1 MICLC
6 VKLLHAPL
14 AVVVHAVEAV
24 PLSAELCEGISDLGN
39 LSGRSIPDGIRLPLM
54 DPCDLLTNTL
64 QTLLDILLKDKI
76 QYEHKEKTW

>member
-1 MICLC
+1 MIRLC

-14 AVVVHAVEAV
+14 AMVVHAVEAV
-24 PLSAELCEGISDLGN
+24 PLSVELCEGVSDLGD
-39 LSGRSIPDGIRLPLM
+39 LSGRSILDDIRLPLM

-76 QYEHKEKTW
+76 QYEHKGKTW